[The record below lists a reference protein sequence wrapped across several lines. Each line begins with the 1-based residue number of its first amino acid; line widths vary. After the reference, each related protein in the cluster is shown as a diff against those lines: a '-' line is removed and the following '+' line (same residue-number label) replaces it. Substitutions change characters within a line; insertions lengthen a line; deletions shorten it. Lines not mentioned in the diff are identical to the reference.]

1 MQLILIRHG
10 EPDTT
15 LDDLTDPPLTV
26 IGRKQAEAT
35 AEQLAAEEIHALY
48 VSPQLRALQT
58 CEPLAATHQLT
69 ATTDERIAEF
79 DYELG
84 GYVTYKTFEGMDR
97 AQVNAKFEELQGPA
111 FQQRVMA
118 GMNDI
123 IKANRGSNV
132 AVVCHGGVINVLLR
146 SVLEAGKSVG
156 PDHASVTRIWASSK
170 GVRSVETFNER
181 TWLSHLPSEPT

>member
-15 LDDLTDPPLTV
+15 LDDLSDPPLTE
-26 IGRKQAEAT
+26 IGRKQAAAT
-35 AEQLAAEEIHALY
+35 AQQLAVEDINAIY

-58 CEPLAATHQLT
+58 CTPIAAAHALT

-84 GYVTYKTFEGMDR
+84 EYLTYKSFEGMDR
-97 AQVNAKFEELQGPA
+97 AAVNARFDELQGPA
-111 FQQRVMA
+111 FRSRVMA
-118 GMNDI
+118 GINDI
-123 IKANRGSNV
+123 VAAHAGENV
-132 AVVCHGGVINVLLR
+132 AVVCHGGVINVALR

-156 PDHASVTRIWASSK
+156 PHHASVTRIWASSK
-170 GVRSVETFNER
+170 GVRSLDTFNER
-181 TWLSHLPSEPT
+181 TWLAHLPSEPT

>member
-10 EPDTT
+10 EPDTS
-15 LDDLTDPPLTV
+15 LDDLSDPPLTE
-26 IGRKQAEAT
+26 IGHKQAQAT
-35 AEQLAAEEIHALY
+35 AEHLADEEIDAIY
-48 VSPQLRALQT
+48 VSPQRRALQT
-58 CEPLAATHQLT
+58 SIPLATVHKLNT
-69 ATTDERIAEF
+69 TTDERIAEF

-84 GYVTYKTFEGMDR
+84 EYLTYKSFEGMDR
-97 AQVNAKFEELQGPA
+97 AQVNAKFEELQGPH

-123 IKANRGSNV
+123 IDTNPGRNI
-132 AVVCHGGVINVLLR
+132 AVVCHGGVINVVLR
-146 SVLEAGKSVG
+146 SVLIAGKSVG

-170 GVRSVETFNER
+170 GVRSLDTFNER

>member
-15 LDDLTDPPLTV
+15 LDDLSDPPLTE
-26 IGRKQAEAT
+26 IGHKQAAAT
-35 AEQLAAEEIHALY
+35 AEHLAGEDLHAIY
-48 VSPQLRALQT
+48 VSPQLRAQQT
-58 CEPLAATHQLT
+58 CTPLAATHGLS

-79 DYELG
+79 DYEIGEYL
-84 GYVTYKTFEGMDR
+84 TYKSFEGMDR
-97 AQVNAKFEELQGPA
+97 AQVTAKFEELQGPA
-111 FQQRVMA
+111 FHGRVMA

-123 IKANRGSNV
+123 IAANAGQNV
-132 AVVCHGGVINVLLR
+132 AVVCHGGVINVVLR
-146 SVLEAGKSVG
+146 SVLEASKSVG

-170 GVRSVETFNER
+170 GVRTVDTFNER

>member
-15 LDDLTDPPLTV
+15 LDDLSDPPLTEM
-26 IGRKQAEAT
+26 GRKQAEAT
-35 AEQLAAEEIHALY
+35 AEQLASEEIQAIY

-58 CEPLAATHQLT
+58 CEPLASTHNLT

-84 GYVTYKTFEGMDR
+84 EYLTYKSFEGMDR
-97 AQVNAKFEELQGPA
+97 SQVYAKFEELQGPP
-111 FQQRVMA
+111 FQNRVMA

-123 IKANRGSNV
+123 IATNPGKNV
-132 AVVCHGGVINVLLR
+132 AVVCHGGVINVVLR
-146 SVLEAGKSVG
+146 SVLEAGRSVG

-170 GVRSVETFNER
+170 GIRTLDTFNER